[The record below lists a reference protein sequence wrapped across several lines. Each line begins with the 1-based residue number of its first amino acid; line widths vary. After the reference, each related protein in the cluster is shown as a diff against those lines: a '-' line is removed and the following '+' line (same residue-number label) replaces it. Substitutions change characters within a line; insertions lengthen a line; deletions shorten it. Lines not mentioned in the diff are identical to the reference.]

1 MSIQRLDSKVAF
13 DTLTGSS
20 NAVLLDVR
28 DPVEFSFVGH
38 PIGAVNVPLRFA
50 PDMHVNPNFVDQV
63 RATIPDRSTPIFI
76 LCRSGQRSLAAASL
90 LEEAGYDNLANIDD
104 GFEGGIDENKHR
116 GTISGWRF
124 NQLPWVQS

>member
-1 MSIQRLDSKVAF
+1 M
-13 DTLTGSS
+13 
-20 NAVLLDVR
+20 
-28 DPVEFSFVGH
+28 
-38 PIGAVNVPLRFA
+38 PLRFA
-50 PDMHVNPNFVDQV
+50 PDMHVNPHFVDQV

-104 GFEGGIDENKHR
+104 GFEGSIDENKHR
-116 GTISGWRF
+116 GTLSGWRF